1 VTVRPIRFDQ
11 VIPSIAERDAVS
23 HHTLETQRVLREM
36 GFVSEIF
43 AREMSP
49 GMVAHVRPLAELPRD
64 DPGRQ
69 WLCYQASIGSPAA
82 EVFLAH
88 PGGKVVTYH
97 NITPAPLVEAW
108 MPFLGEEVRLG
119 RRQLPELA
127 AVSETGIAVSSY
139 NAAELSEAGFTH
151 TAVASLMM
159 ERSNFD
165 SVADARRRAEL
176 AAAKQAGGSDWLF
189 VGQMLPHKCHQDVIK
204 AFACSLQ
211 VFDPKA
217 RLHLIGRES
226 CPGYVLA
233 LHRFIA
239 DLGISS
245 SVDFAGSVSPAELAA
260 YYQAADVLVCCSA
273 HEGFCAPIIE
283 AMHHGV
289 PVVAYAVA
297 AVPETVLDAGL
308 LLSSKEPLLVATAAE
323 RVLRDR
329 TLREALVERG
339 RERARRFSIAAARVA
354 FVAAVEEALERAG

>member
-1 VTVRPIRFDQ
+1 MTGRPIRFDQ

-23 HHTLETQRVLREM
+23 YHTLETQRALREM

-49 GMVAHVRPLAELPRD
+49 GMVAHARPLAELPRD
-64 DPGRQ
+64 DASRQ

-82 EVFLAH
+82 EAFIAH

-97 NITPAPLVEAW
+97 NITPAPLVEGW

-119 RRQLPELA
+119 RHQLPELA
-127 AVSETGIAVSSY
+127 AVSETGIAVSKY
-139 NAAELSEAGFTH
+139 NAAELREAGFAT

-159 ERSNFD
+159 DRSNFD
-165 SVADARRRAEL
+165 SAAEPGRRAEL
-176 AAAKQAGGSDWLF
+176 AAAKRTGGSDWLF

-204 AFACSLQ
+204 AFACSLR

-233 LHRFIA
+233 LHRFIQ
-239 DLGISS
+239 DLGIAS
-245 SVDFAGSVSPAELAA
+245 SVDFAGSVSPAELTAH
-260 YYQAADVLVCCSA
+260 YQAADVLVCCSA

-329 TLREALVERG
+329 LLREVLVDRG
-339 RERARRFSIAAARVA
+339 RERARRFSLDAARVA
-354 FVAAVEEALERAG
+354 FVAALEEALERAG

>member
-1 VTVRPIRFDQ
+1 MTGRPIRFDQ

-23 HHTLETQRVLREM
+23 YHTLETQRVLREM

-49 GMVAHVRPLAELPRD
+49 GMVAHARPLAALPRD
-64 DPGRQ
+64 DASRQ

-82 EVFLAH
+82 EAFIAH

-97 NITPAPLVEAW
+97 NITPAPLVEGW

-127 AVSETGIAVSSY
+127 AVSETGIAVSRY
-139 NAAELSEAGFTH
+139 NAAELAEAGFAT

-165 SVADARRRAEL
+165 SVADVPRRRRVGGGQTNRRIRL
-176 AAAKQAGGSDWLF
+176 ALRRPDAAPQVPPG
-189 VGQMLPHKCHQDVIK
+189 CHQGVRLL
-204 AFACSLQ
+204 AR
-211 VFDPKA
+211 VFDPEA
-217 RLHLIGRES
+217 SLHLVGRES
-226 CPGYVLA
+226 CPAYAPRSTGSSTRSA
-233 LHRFIA
+233 WPHRRLRRI
-239 DLGISS
+239 GEP
-245 SVDFAGSVSPAELAA
+245 GELTA

-273 HEGFCAPIIE
+273 HEGFCAPLIE

-289 PVVAYAVA
+289 PVVAYGVA
-297 AVPETVLDAGL
+297 AVPETVVDAGL
-308 LLSSKEPLLVATAAE
+308 LLSKEPLLVATAAE

-329 TLREALVERG
+329 LLREVLVERG
-339 RERARRFSIAAARVA
+339 RERARRFSLDAARAA
-354 FVAAVEEALERAG
+354 FVAALEEALERAG